1 MNYLTLLILLHVTSA
16 IVGFGA
22 TFSFGVLGPL
32 AAKTGGPQALGM
44 LKGIVAIEKRLVY
57 PAIVIQPLTGVLL
70 IFKEGWDN
78 SFFDHYWLWIA
89 ILLFATAV
97 YLALAIQTP
106 TIEKMI
112 ELGESGQAE
121 TPEFAAL
128 GKKSGTFGPMLG
140 VILLVVIYLMVVKP
154 GG

>member
-1 MNYLTLLILLHVTSA
+1 MSYLELLLLLHILSA

-44 LKGIVAIEKRLVY
+44 LKGIVATEKKLVY
-57 PAIVIQPLTGVLL
+57 PAIVIQPVTGVLL
-70 IFKEGWDN
+70 IFEEGWDN
-78 SFFDHYWLWIA
+78 SFFSHWWLWIA
-89 ILLFATAV
+89 ILLFVTAV
-97 YLALAIQTP
+97 YIALAVQTP
-106 TIEKMI
+106 TVEKMI

-128 GKKSGTFGPMLG
+128 GKKSGTFGPILG
-140 VILLVVIYLMVVKP
+140 VLLLIVIFLMVIKP

>member
-1 MNYLTLLILLHVTSA
+1 VDYFTLLILLHVVSA

-32 AAKTGGPQALGM
+32 AGKTGGPQALGM

-57 PAIVIQPLTGVLL
+57 PAIIIQPLTGVLL
-70 IFKEGWDN
+70 IFKRGWDN
-78 SFFDHYWLWIA
+78 DFFGHTWLWIA
-89 ILLFATAV
+89 ILIFAGAV
-97 YLALAIQTP
+97 FIALAIQTP

-112 ELGESGQAE
+112 EMGESGGGGS
-121 TPEFAAL
+121 PEFAAL
-128 GKKSGTFGPMLG
+128 AKKSGTFGPMLG
-140 VILLVVIYLMVVKP
+140 VMLLIVIYLMVVKP

>member
-1 MNYLTLLILLHVTSA
+1 MSYLTLLVLLHVLSA

-32 AAKTGGPQALGM
+32 AAKTGGPQAVGM
-44 LKGIVAIEKRLVY
+44 LKGIVAIEKKLVY

-89 ILLFATAV
+89 IVLFATAV
-97 YLALAIQTP
+97 YIALAIQTP

-112 ELGESGQAE
+112 ELGESGQGG
-121 TPEFAAL
+121 TPEFEAL
-128 GKKSGTFGPMLG
+128 GKKAGKFGPMLG